1 MNSNLSTYY
10 TIYNIYKAHKMLKNL
25 PLAFIQEP
33 LAESYIVCMTFLAI
47 EQSLEGKSL
56 WYDDD

>member
-1 MNSNLSTYY
+1 
-10 TIYNIYKAHKMLKNL
+10 MLKNL

-33 LAESYIVCMTFLAI
+33 LAESYIVCMTFFAI